1 MEATPLSSAGCR
13 AAVWRWITYPPRFR
27 ERVAPIIMKLKMMTG
42 FTFLVVEKEGSR
54 MPRHDFEILL
64 SKVGTYEHSS
74 SHLLAWSTLASKPER
89 MTQYHRIS
97 LFSDLDTPQHSR

>member
-27 ERVAPIIMKLKMMTG
+27 EWVAPIIMKLKMMTG
-42 FTFLVVEKEGSR
+42 LTFLVVEKEG

-64 SKVGTYEHSS
+64 SKVGRY
-74 SHLLAWSTLASKPER
+74 L
-89 MTQYHRIS
+89 
-97 LFSDLDTPQHSR
+97 